1 MLLASVASLHSLPVL
16 WYNKYMQKSLPGNLS
31 EADLRRLLERWQK
44 MLRLQQWHIKIRYA
58 RSREMLIPDE
68 GTISWG
74 RCMLNDNHLRA
85 TILILHP
92 DDYEDQLYG
101 SGREEIE
108 ATIVHELLHVQMC
121 GMRDAI
127 KGPDPA
133 GDTVEEQVINVN
145 SELLVALD
153 RELRGRKK

>member
-1 MLLASVASLHSLPVL
+1 
-16 WYNKYMQKSLPGNLS
+16 MQKTSPPS

-44 MLRLQQWHIKIRYA
+44 LLRLQQWHIKIRYA
-58 RSREMLIPDE
+58 RSREMLIPDD

-92 DDYEDQLYG
+92 DDYADED
-101 SGREEIE
+101 GRDEIE
-108 ATIVHELLHVQMC
+108 STIVHELLHVQMC

-145 SELLVALD
+145 SELLVGLD
-153 RELRGRKK
+153 RQLRGRKK